1 MFPQPPRVR
10 EPILN
15 LPSAVALGVLALLG
29 IHLIRMFL
37 EDGPDFQLMVDWAV
51 VPARWSVAFGGV
63 RTQEII
69 AALPPDI
76 ASDEIMMN
84 YVRYV
89 LGDEEGRP
97 WTALSHAFLHGSWAH
112 VLINSV
118 WLAAFGTPIVRRCG
132 AGRFLVLLAA
142 SAVGGAV
149 FYAWMNPFQ
158 VLPMIGASGAVS
170 GLMAAASWFIFAP
183 ATWHQSGRLTQPHER
198 PREFLGQ
205 MVRNRQVLVFLAVW
219 FAANYIFAFIPIP
232 GMDAGIAWEA
242 HIGGFLVGLAIFPLL
257 DPIPPKRRRVSA

>member
-15 LPSAVALGVLALLG
+15 LPSAVALSVMVLVG
-29 IHLIRMFL
+29 IHLVRMVL
-37 EDGPDFQLMVDWAV
+37 DDATDFQLMVDWAV
-51 VPARWSVAFGGV
+51 VPARWSVAYGDV
-63 RTQEII
+63 RAQEIL
-69 AALPPDI
+69 AALPQDN
-76 ASDEIMMN
+76 ASDGIMAE

-89 LGDEEGRP
+89 LGDGEGRP

-112 VLINSV
+112 LLINSV

-132 AGRFLVLLAA
+132 AGRYLALLTACA
-142 SAVGGAV
+142 IGGAV
-149 FYAWMNPFQ
+149 LYAWMNPFQ

-183 ATWHQSGRLTQPHER
+183 ATWHPSGRLTQPHER
-198 PREFLGQ
+198 PRELLSEI
-205 MVRNRQVLVFLAVW
+205 VRNRQVLIFLAVW
-219 FAANYIFAFIPIP
+219 FAANYVFAVIPVP

-242 HIGGFLVGLAIFPLL
+242 HLGGFLV
-257 DPIPPKRRRVSA
+257 